1 MTNVILIPCCKRKRT
16 GGDARYE
23 ASVSVPTLLPP
34 ASGQALLDARR
45 DLSHLLDLTPGPD
58 LGSEGGGS
66 IRYMPAYQ
74 RYQGRLYEKAQLTHE
89 DALGR
94 SGARVLIVSALYGLV
109 TALEPIRKY
118 DLEMKCTLPNDGRVY
133 TWWKQRRLGVL
144 VREAIEGFGETT
156 VYDLL
161 SGDYRKALKPW
172 PPSSLR
178 ATYCTFDDKYGPLR
192 SGSTHHRGLDVRR
205 LLGSE

>member
-23 ASVSVPTLLPP
+23 ASVSVPALLPP
-34 ASGQALLDARR
+34 ASGQALLGARR
-45 DLSHLLDLTPGPD
+45 DLSCVLGLAPAPD

-66 IRYMPAYQ
+66 IRYMPAYR

-89 DALGR
+89 DALGH
-94 SGARVLIVSALYGLV
+94 SGGQVLIVSALYGLV
-109 TALEPIRKY
+109 TALEPIRDY
-118 DLEMKCTLPNDGRVY
+118 DLEMKCTLPNRRRVY
-133 TWWKQRRLGVL
+133 TWWKERQLGLL
-144 VREAIEGFGETT
+144 VHEAIEHFGEAT

-161 SGDYRKALKPW
+161 SGDYRKALEPW
-172 PPSSLR
+172 PPSSLSAR
-178 ATYCTFDDKYGPLR
+178 RVTYDDRYRPLR
-192 SGSTHHRGLDVRR
+192 SGSTHHRGTDVRR

>member
-1 MTNVILIPCCKRKRT
+1 MTNVILIPCCKIKKPYGET
-16 GGDARYE
+16 TYE
-23 ASVSVPTLLPP
+23 VGVSAPALLSP
-34 ASGQALLDARR
+34 ASGQALLGARR
-45 DLSHLLDLTPGPD
+45 DLSCVLGLAPAPD
-58 LGSEGGGS
+58 LGSEGGAS
-66 IRYMPAYQ
+66 IRYMSAYE
-74 RYQGRLYEKAQLTHE
+74 RYDGHLYKEARLTHE
-89 DALGR
+89 DALGC
-94 SGARVLIVSALYGLV
+94 SGGQVLIVSALYGLV
-109 TALEPIRKY
+109 TALEPIRDY
-118 DLEMKCTLPNDGRVY
+118 DLEMKSRLPNQGRVY

-144 VREAIEGFGETT
+144 VHEAIEGFGETT

>member
-1 MTNVILIPCCKRKRT
+1 MTNVILIPCCNIKKPYGET
-16 GGDARYE
+16 TYE
-23 ASVSVPTLLPP
+23 ADVSAPALLSPT
-34 ASGQALLDARR
+34 SRQALLDARR
-45 DLSHLLDLTPGPD
+45 DLSRLLGLAPGPD
-58 LGSEGGGS
+58 LGSKGGGS

-118 DLEMKCTLPNDGRVY
+118 DLEMKCTLPNRRRVY
-133 TWWKQRRLGVL
+133 TWWKQRQLGVL
-144 VREAIEGFGETT
+144 VLEAIEHFGEAT

-161 SGDYRKALKPW
+161 SGDYRKALEPW
-172 PPSSLR
+172 PPSSLSAR
-178 ATYCTFDDKYGPLR
+178 RVTYDDRYRPLR
-192 SGSTHHRGLDVRR
+192 SGSTHHRGTDVRR
-205 LLGSE
+205 LLGSA